1 MKPRTKEENAA
12 YARAQREKKRLA
24 AVSPHVSPAATP
36 CLGCQTKDAEISRL
50 VALTLDMEKDYEKA
64 TQVNT
69 QEITRLTAS
78 ITALEAQAKRH
89 ATPDQP
95 PKGNDLEALQQRVIA
110 AKVNRINNYGRNPVI
125 GKAAL

>member
-50 VALTLDMEKDYEKA
+50 VALTLDMEKNYGEA
-64 TQVNT
+64 AQVNT
-69 QEITRLTAS
+69 QEITLLTAR
-78 ITALEAQAKRH
+78 IATLEAQAKRH

-95 PKGNDLEALQQRVIA
+95 PKDNDLEALQQRIIA
-110 AKVNRINNYGRNPVI
+110 AKVDRINNYGKNPSI
-125 GKAAL
+125 GKAYL